1 MQILEKVLFLAIA
14 VISGFQIFLGIE
26 SYKSSKNSTFVVGCF
41 AYDIAFLFCMYM
53 IFIFFLVSLLIKQER
68 I

>member
-1 MQILEKVLFLAIA
+1 MHTLEKVLFLAIA

-26 SYKSSKNSTFVVGCF
+26 SYKSSKNSILVVGCF

-53 IFIFFLVSLLIKQER
+53 IFIF
-68 I
+68 

>member
-53 IFIFFLVSLLIKQER
+53 VFIF
-68 I
+68 